1 MSFSLSPWVTVAAL
15 LWASATPLS
24 AGVAPEVRAPQS
36 ATSTPPVPP
45 VPPVPQTVPVPPAPP
60 VAQTPQTLPVPPT
73 PPVAETPQTLPVPP
87 APPTPPAPPV
97 PQPAQALRVPIAP
110 PPPGKPGQNVNIR
123 IDLTITES
131 AGAAPEVK
139 IVSMLASDANWGR
152 VRSQGSARPNVETG
166 FDAVVLNV
174 DARPTLQS
182 GDGVRLELIV
192 EYVPP
197 TPVAAPASDTERP
210 ARFHQSLNV
219 ILKSGQALQVSKAV
233 DPVSKRTTTVEVT
246 ATRLP

>member
-60 VAQTPQTLPVPPT
+60 VAQTPQTVPVPPT

-139 IVSMLASDANWGR
+139 SVSMLASDANWGR

-174 DARPTLQS
+174 DARPART
-182 GDGVRLELIV
+182 DRGVRPADARGGPGHRHRTSGP
-192 EYVPP
+192 VPP
-197 TPVAAPASDTERP
+197 KPQRDPEERTGAAGLEGGR
-210 ARFHQSLNV
+210 
-219 ILKSGQALQVSKAV
+219 SGVEADDDGGGHGDAAALIGSGVV
-233 DPVSKRTTTVEVT
+233 P
-246 ATRLP
+246 L

>member
-1 MSFSLSPWVTVAAL
+1 MSFSLSPWLIGAAL

-24 AGVAPEVRAPQS
+24 ATVASDVRAPQS
-36 ATSTPPVPP
+36 TTSTPPVPP
-45 VPPVPQTVPVPPAPP
+45 VPPVPQTLPLPPTPP
-60 VAQTPQTLPVPPT
+60 VAQTPQTLPVPPA
-73 PPVAETPQTLPVPP
+73 PPSPPVPP
-87 APPTPPAPPV
+87 
-97 PQPAQALRVPIAP
+97 PAQALRVPIAP

-123 IDLTITES
+123 IDLTITET

-139 IVSMLASDANWGR
+139 TVSLLAADANWGR
-152 VRSQGSARPNVETG
+152 VRSQSSARPNALSE
-166 FDAVVLNV
+166 FESVVLNV
-174 DARPTLQS
+174 DARPTLQT
-182 GDGVRLELIV
+182 GDSLRLELIV

-197 TPVAAPASDTERP
+197 MPAAAPNTDTERP